1 LNECNVKERILIAK
15 IPNSIEK
22 KKLKG
27 REKQEMAAGLVTTQ
41 GPASRPE
48 GRTPSKIGDRRP
60 SPAYF
65 CLPTFFSW
73 MQLKRLI
80 IRIILFTSIQK

>member
-1 LNECNVKERILIAK
+1 MNVKERILIAK

-22 KKLKG
+22 KKLEG
-27 REKQEMAAGLVTTQ
+27 REKQEMAADHSGR
-41 GPASRPE
+41 GHRPE
-48 GRTPSKIGDRRP
+48 GRTRSKIGDCCP

-73 MQLKRLI
+73 MQLKRL
-80 IRIILFTSIQK
+80 RIILFTSIQK

>member
-1 LNECNVKERILIAK
+1 MNVKERILIAK

-27 REKQEMAAGLVTTQ
+27 REKQEMAAGLVNTLA
-41 GPASRPE
+41 GRPE
-48 GRTPSKIGDRRP
+48 GRTPSKTGDRRP

-73 MQLKRLI
+73 MQLKRL
-80 IRIILFTSIQK
+80 RIILFTSIQK